1 VRKIIVVAATNT
13 GVGKTWVATR
23 LVDRL
28 RSGGE
33 HVAVRKP
40 VQSFDPADG
49 LTDADLL
56 ARASGEART
65 RVCPPSRSYPLA
77 MAPPM
82 AAAALRRPRFTIG
95 DLAHEMEIP
104 ASGVTIV
111 EGVGGP
117 ASPLAHDGDT
127 IALALALEADSI
139 ILVANPGLGTISDVR
154 LCAAAF
160 APLPV
165 TVFLNRFDAGDE
177 LHRANRAW
185 LVDRCGLNIEV
196 DLDALTQRL
205 QSRPAEMGTS

>member
-1 VRKIIVVAATNT
+1 MRKVIVVAATNT
-13 GVGKTWVATR
+13 DVGKTWVATR
-23 LVDRL
+23 LVERL
-28 RSGGE
+28 SSRGE
-33 HVAVRKP
+33 YVAARKP
-40 VQSFDPADG
+40 VQSFDPAEG

-56 ARASGEART
+56 ARSSGEPRA
-65 RVCPPSRSYPLA
+65 RVCPPNRSYPLA

-82 AAAALRRPRFTIG
+82 AAQALGRPRFTIG
-95 DLAHEMEIP
+95 DLVQETDIP

-117 ASPLAHDGDT
+117 ASPLADDGDT
-127 IALALALEADSI
+127 IALAHALKADAI
-139 ILVANPGLGTISDVR
+139 VLVANSGLGAISDVR

-185 LVDRCGLNIEV
+185 LVERCALDVEV
-196 DLDALTQRL
+196 DLDALVQRF
-205 QSRPAEMGTS
+205 QSRPAEMGAS

>member
-1 VRKIIVVAATNT
+1 VRKVIVVAATNT

-23 LVDRL
+23 LVARL
-28 RSGGE
+28 RSGSGP
-33 HVAVRKP
+33 VTARKP

-56 ARASGEART
+56 ARSSGEPRA
-65 RVCPPSRSYPLA
+65 RVCPLNRSYPLA

-82 AAAALRRPRFTIG
+82 AAAALGLPRFTIG
-95 DLAHEMEIP
+95 DLVQETDIP

-117 ASPLAHDGDT
+117 ASPLADDGDT
-127 IALALALEADSI
+127 IALAHALGAGSI
-139 ILVANPGLGTISDVR
+139 VLVANSGLGAVSDVR

-185 LVDRCGLNIEV
+185 LMDRCGLDVEV
-196 DLDALTQRL
+196 DVDALVQRL